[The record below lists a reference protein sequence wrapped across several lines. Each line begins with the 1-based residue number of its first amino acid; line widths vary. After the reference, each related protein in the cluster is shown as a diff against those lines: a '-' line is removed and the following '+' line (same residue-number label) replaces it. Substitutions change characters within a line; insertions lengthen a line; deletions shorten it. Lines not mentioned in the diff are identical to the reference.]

1 MLQRIYFNEVYRRK
15 PGKRME
21 AEASIAVFYHRKEVD
36 LAEAEYA
43 VLSYVPTSL

>member
-1 MLQRIYFNEVYRRK
+1 MLQRIYFNEVYHRK
-15 PGKRME
+15 PGKQME
-21 AEASIAVFYHRKEVD
+21 VEVSIVAFYRRKEDD